1 MQWCVGMY
9 SSGSTWLVHALRC
22 VGNVLFPD
30 EPHISAF
37 ADTAGQLPTGWSRS
51 DRLIIKSHDPD
62 QTTATL
68 LLRRADRIWVSIR
81 DPRDSVASVM
91 TYMHECFGSAFDAVA
106 NSARHCQRFCNEK
119 KTVLLRYEDAFID
132 DPATLDRIAAGF
144 SRTLSSQQR
153 DLLFQQTRRSS
164 IERMIL
170 ALDPSETVEDGV
182 PGHRVHTETQWHT
195 HHVNRTGEIGRWR
208 HTLDKAQT
216 IEVAQRLQSWME
228 RFGYVP

>member
-22 VGNVLFPD
+22 VGNVHFPD
-30 EPHISAF
+30 EPRISAF
-37 ADTAGQLPTGWSRS
+37 ADTADQLPTGWLRS
-51 DRLIIKSHDPD
+51 DRLIIKSHEPD

-91 TYMHECFGSAFDAVA
+91 TYMHECFDSAFDAVA
-106 NSARHCQRFCNEK
+106 NSARQCEHFCAESK
-119 KTVLLRYEDAFID
+119 AVLLRYEDAFID

-170 ALDPSETVEDGV
+170 TLDPSETVEDGV

-216 IEVAQRLQSWME
+216 IEVEQRLQSWME

>member
-1 MQWCVGMY
+1 VT
-9 SSGSTWLVHALRC
+9 SPSTGHSIDSACGPMSQSAPFSRRHADAAN
-22 VGNVLFPD
+22 G
-30 EPHISAF
+30 
-37 ADTAGQLPTGWSRS
+37 LPGTN
-51 DRLIIKSHDPD
+51 
-62 QTTATL
+62 T
-68 LLRRADRIWVSIR
+68 
-81 DPRDSVASVM
+81 
-91 TYMHECFGSAFDAVA
+91 AVA
-106 NSARHCQRFCNEK
+106 NSARQCNSFAEES
-119 KTVLLRYEDAFID
+119 KTVFLRYEDAFID

-216 IEVAQRLQSWME
+216 IEVEQRLRSWME